1 MRDANGSSMCELL
14 GLGVEMAGR
23 EAEERIA
30 EDSREDT
37 IRDGNEGEEK

>member
-1 MRDANGSSMCELL
+1 MRDADKSSVCEPL

-30 EDSREDT
+30 EDSKEDT
-37 IRDGNEGEEK
+37 MRDGNEGEEK